1 MANCKSKKPPF
12 INQVAGH
19 FADNE
24 LYSDII
30 LRFSGVELPAH
41 RIVLASQSGW
51 FAQKLLEI
59 NRPQQ
64 VRLVAARADTYPKT
78 APHHDAVFVPPQHR

>member
-24 LYSDII
+24 LYSDIV
-30 LRFSGVELPAH
+30 LRFSGVEMPAH

-51 FAQKLLEI
+51 FAQQLLES

-64 VRLVAARADTYPKT
+64 VRLVAAQAGAYPN
-78 APHHDAVFVPPQHR
+78 ASPHHDAVSVPPQHR